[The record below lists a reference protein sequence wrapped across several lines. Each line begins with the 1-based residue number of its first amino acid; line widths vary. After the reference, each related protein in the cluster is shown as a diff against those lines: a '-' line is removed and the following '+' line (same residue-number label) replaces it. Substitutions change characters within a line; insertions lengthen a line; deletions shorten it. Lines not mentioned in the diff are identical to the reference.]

1 MVQIVIMTDHG
12 AALCRFTIDSTATV
26 AQLLDQVFALQ
37 PELRSTTRL
46 IRNDARGTLF
56 LLDGPNSSFREHSLR
71 SAKLATSES
80 TLETLVFSR
89 YSSLSA
95 TESSTPQ
102 VNNCSDEMH
111 RSSNNSSSWPP
122 RSPEAIRARL
132 LELFGEGAG
141 DPHARGRASTTSQRQ
156 LQEERQRRVA
166 DASDSPAT
174 ATHTTATTTTTATNT
189 ATTNTTTTTES
200 ATVNEAELMDPAQ
213 VEMQRRIYEDIM
225 QRQIDENLANA
236 YEYTPEVFTHVT
248 MLYVPCIINQ
258 VPLKAFVDSGAQK
271 SVISLRTA
279 ERCNLMRLLD
289 RRMAGVAVGVGQQVI
304 LGQIHMTTVKIASLY
319 LPFAFSV
326 LAEQPMDVI
335 IGLDQL
341 KRHLM
346 TIDLKHNYLVI
357 GDTQVPFLPENEVSA
372 DSDHNQHN
380 SDNASNSSAM
390 GTGVNASAAL
400 PPPPPP
406 QQQQQQR
413 RLSQPNTPA
422 ASSTSASP
430 TAFPVAGAAESS
442 APVSASSAAPLTERE
457 KATRVE
463 DFMAFTGIVSR
474 PQAREL
480 LEAAGWDADAAAS
493 RYFEVD

>member
-56 LLDGPNSSFREHSLR
+56 PLDGANSSFRERSLR

-102 VNNCSDEMH
+102 VSNCSDEMH
-111 RSSNNSSSWPP
+111 RSSSNSSSWPP

-132 LELFGEGAG
+132 IELFREGAG
-141 DPHARGRASTTSQRQ
+141 DPLANGRASTTSQRQ

-174 ATHTTATTTTTATNT
+174 ATHTTATTATTATNT
-189 ATTNTTTTTES
+189 ATTNTTTTES
-200 ATVNEAELMDPAQ
+200 ATVNDAELMDPAQ

-258 VPLKAFVDSGAQK
+258 VLLKAFVDSGAQK
-271 SVISLRTA
+271 SVISLRIA

-289 RRMAGVAVGVGQQVI
+289 RRMAGVAVGVGRQVI
-304 LGQIHMTTVKIASLY
+304 LGQIHMTPVKIAGLY

-346 TIDLKHNYLVI
+346 TIDLKRNYLVI
-357 GDTQVPFLPENEVSA
+357 GDTQVPFLPESEVSA

-400 PPPPPP
+400 PPP
-406 QQQQQQR
+406 QQQQQR

-422 ASSTSASP
+422 TSSTSASP

-442 APVSASSAAPLTERE
+442 APVSASSAAPLTEQE

-474 PQAREL
+474 SQAREL